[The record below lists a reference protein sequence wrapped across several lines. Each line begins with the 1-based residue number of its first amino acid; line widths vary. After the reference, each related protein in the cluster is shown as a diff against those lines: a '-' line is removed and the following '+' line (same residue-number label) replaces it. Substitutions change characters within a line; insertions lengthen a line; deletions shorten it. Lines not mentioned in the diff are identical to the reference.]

1 MQKKNL
7 WVVLTIGLM
16 IASFSAS
23 IWAADVTARI
33 RGTVTDPSGAVVPGA
48 ELTATNVQ
56 TGVAYTAKAQSNGN
70 YELLNLPVGTYNLAA
85 TAPGFQ
91 AFSASGIKLN
101 IDQQYVQDVKLAVGS
116 TGEKVEVVA
125 NQVQVDTTSIQ
136 LSNVVES
143 KQIVDLPLI
152 GRNWTQLELISPGVQ
167 AASDRF
173 GTFSANGSQAQQS
186 SYLINGTDTND
197 LPLNTALYIPSPD
210 ALSQFNL
217 VSSSLNP
224 EYARNSGAIV
234 SASIKNGTNQY
245 HGDVFEFYRDTFLN
259 NHNFFQLTAPKFHQN
274 LFGGT
279 FGGPV
284 LHDKLF
290 FFLSYQGNR
299 ASQPQTVANNTVFT
313 SAELAGNWALSPTGS
328 AVNFWNKPDPKTPTD
343 LKSGKSN
350 PIPGSL
356 VAKVGCAPG
365 STWGDCFQPG
375 GFGTPIVASIP
386 TSAFNPIATALVQK
400 YVPLANAANNQFLF
414 NPTQQTIQDQG
425 IARVDANVTA
435 SDQLLGIMVFQHAPS
450 SRTLPFTG
458 ATLPGFGDQ
467 NKSEVRQYTASWT
480 HLFGSATLNEL
491 RLGYSRLNFDA
502 VEPQNP
508 VLPSSV
514 GFQINP
520 QNSKSAGLPLMSVT
534 GMFTL
539 GFSNNG
545 PQPRVDQTY
554 QVTDNFSKIVGNHS
568 YKFGYEGRRF
578 NVDNPFF
585 GNNNGNYSFGGTGG
599 FSTLNAGLDFLLG
612 NPDTYGQGAGGV
624 INANAYEH
632 YLYAQDQ
639 WKFRDNLTITYGAGW
654 QVDTPFHNRQFKGE
668 GTNCFIPGQ
677 TSTIFPTA
685 PTGLNYPGDKGC
697 NDASGATTAWKD
709 IGPRVGFAYAP
720 NFGFLSGGDSRKLS
734 IRGGY
739 GIYFNRTEEETSL
752 QNLGAPPFGLGSAGA
767 ADFTVAPNVSGTPS
781 FANPY
786 VDIDTGQ
793 SFTNKFP
800 FTFPSPGQPV
810 DFTPFEP
817 ISISLYSPH
826 FRIPYSE
833 NFNLTIERQLPSN
846 IVARMSYVG
855 ALGRH
860 EQITYEGNP
869 ITQAGHDACLASSTC
884 SSAKNRINQ
893 SVLFPTHTAFAPGD
907 QIASVG
913 TIDTIGS
920 SNYHSL
926 QLSATKGYTHGLLFQ
941 ASYTWSHAIDN
952 GSSFEN
958 SGFGGANRG
967 YNQFVPGLNIGD
979 SGFDVRHRF
988 VISPV
993 YDIPSWKSLPGLH
1006 WLPDVVGKGWE
1017 ISGIMTFA
1025 TGFPVDI
1032 RTSSGSLSL
1041 FCTSNFQFYACPDV
1055 PNQVA
1060 PIRFEDPRVGK
1071 NFWFDPTSFQ
1081 TEAIGTFG
1089 NTHRNPLHGPGI
1101 NSTDAAIF
1109 KNIYFWPG
1117 NESRYIQLRLESYN
1131 VFNHTNFYNPAS
1143 VNNISNSI
1151 TSGTF
1156 GRVTSAAPGRQTQLA
1171 AKIYF

>member
-1 MQKKNL
+1 MKKKNL
-7 WVVLTIGLM
+7 WSALTIGFM
-16 IASFSAS
+16 IAIFSAS

-91 AFSASGIKLN
+91 TFSASGIKLN

-116 TGEKVEVVA
+116 TGERVEVMA

-136 LSNVVES
+136 LSNVVEA

-217 VSSSLNP
+217 ISSSLNP

-245 HGDVFEFYRDTFLN
+245 HGDAFNFYRDTFLN
-259 NHNFFQLTAPKFHQN
+259 THNFFQKTAPKFHQN

-284 LHDKLF
+284 FRDKLF

-299 ASQPQTVANNTVFT
+299 AVVPQAVANNTVFT
-313 SAELAGNWALSPTGS
+313 PAQLAGDWSLNPSGTGT
-328 AVNFWNKPDPKTPTD
+328 NFWNPPSKKAPTDPK
-343 LKSGKSN
+343 SGGSN
-350 PIPGSL
+350 LIPGTL
-356 VAKVGCAPG
+356 LGATGCPAG
-365 STWGDCFQPG
+365 STWGSCFQPG
-375 GFGTPIVASIP
+375 GFKTATLPIP
-386 TSAFNPIATALVQK
+386 TAAYNSISNALVKQF
-400 YVPLANAANNQFLF
+400 VPLPNAANNQFLF
-414 NPTQQTIQDQG
+414 NPTTQQLQDQG
-425 IARVDANVTA
+425 IARIDANVT
-435 SDQLLGIMVFQHAPS
+435 SKDQLWGILVIERDPQV
-450 SRTLPFTG
+450 RTLPFTG

-467 NKSEVRQYTASWT
+467 RQSDVHQYTTSWT
-480 HLFGSATLNEL
+480 HLFSSSSLNEF
-491 RLGYSRLNFDA
+491 RLGYTRLNFDT
-502 VEPQNP
+502 VEPQKS

-514 GFQINP
+514 GFQIAP
-520 QNSKSAGLPLMSVT
+520 QNTKSAGLPRINVT
-534 GMFTL
+534 GMFNL
-539 GFSNNG
+539 GFSSNG
-545 PQPRVDQTY
+545 PQPRIDQTY
-554 QVTDNFSKIVGNHS
+554 QITDNFSKIAGNHS

-585 GNNNGNYSFGGTGG
+585 AQNNGSFGFGGTGQY
-599 FSTLNAGLDFLLG
+599 STLNPGLDFLLG
-612 NPDTYGQGAGGV
+612 NPDSYGQGSGGT

-639 WKFRDNLTITYGAGW
+639 WKFRDNLTITYGVGW
-654 QVDTPFHNRQFKGE
+654 QIDTPFHNRQFE
-668 GTNCFIPGQ
+668 GVGVNCFTPKQ
-677 TSTIFPTA
+677 TSKIFPTA
-685 PTGLNYPGDKGC
+685 PTGLNFPGDPGC

-709 IGPRVGFAYAP
+709 VGPRIGFAYAP
-720 NFGFLSGGDSRKLS
+720 NLGFLSGGDSHKLS

-752 QNLGAPPFGLGSAGA
+752 QNLEAPPFGLSSGGA
-767 ADFTVAPNVSGTPS
+767 NDLGNQFTAPA
-781 FANPY
+781 FANPFQ
-786 VDIDTGQ
+786 DINSGTV
-793 SFTNKFP
+793 FPNRFP
-800 FTFPSPGQPV
+800 FTFPTPGTPV
-810 DFTPFEP
+810 DFTSVEP

-826 FRIPYSE
+826 FRIPYGE
-833 NFNLTIERQLPSN
+833 NFNLTLERELPSN
-846 IVARMSYVG
+846 IVARVSYVG
-855 ALGRH
+855 SLGRH

-869 ITQAGHDACLASSTC
+869 ITQAGHDACLADPTC
-884 SSAKNRINQ
+884 VSGRTNQ
-893 SVLFPTHTAFAPGD
+893 SKNFPTHTAFAPGNL
-907 QIASVG
+907 ISSVG

-926 QLSATKGYTHGLLFQ
+926 QLSATKGFTHGLLFQ
-941 ASYTWSHAIDN
+941 ASYTWAHAIDN

-958 SGFGGANRG
+958 SGFGGSNRG

-979 SGFDVRHRF
+979 SQFDVRHRF
-988 VISPV
+988 VFSPV
-993 YDIPSWKSLPGLH
+993 YDIPNWKGLPGLH
-1006 WLPDVVGKGWE
+1006 WLPDVIGRGWE
-1017 ISGIMTFA
+1017 VSGIMTFS
-1025 TGFPVDI
+1025 TGFPIDI
-1032 RTSSGSLSL
+1032 RTGSGSLSL
-1041 FCTSNFQFYACPDV
+1041 FCSSNSQFYACPDV
-1055 PNQVA
+1055 PNQIA
-1060 PIRFEDPRVGK
+1060 PVKYLDPRAGK
-1071 NFWFDPTSFQ
+1071 NFWFDPASFQ

-1117 NESRYIQLRLESYN
+1117 SESKFIQLRLESYN
-1131 VFNHTNFYNPAS
+1131 IFNHTNFYDPLTPTN
-1143 VNNISNSI
+1143 VTTSI

-1156 GRVTSAAPGRQTQLA
+1156 GRITSAAPGRQTQLA

>member
-1 MQKKNL
+1 ML
-7 WVVLTIGLM
+7 SVLATGLL
-16 IASFSAS
+16 ITLVAVST
-23 IWAADVTARI
+23 WAADVTARI
-33 RGTVTDPSGAVVPGA
+33 RGTVTDPSGAVIAGA
-48 ELTATNVQ
+48 QLTATNVQ
-56 TGVAYTAKAQSNGN
+56 TGVAYTTKAQSNGS
-70 YELLNLPVGTYNLAA
+70 YEFLNLPVGTYNLAA

-91 AFSASGIKLN
+91 AFAASGIKLN
-101 IDQQYVQDVKLAVGS
+101 IDQQYVQDVKFSVGS
-116 TGEKVEVVA
+116 TTEKVEVVA

-197 LPLNTALYIPSPD
+197 LPLNTTVYVPSPD

-217 VSSSLNP
+217 VTSSLNP

-245 HGDVFEFYRDTFLN
+245 HGDAFEFYRDTFLN
-259 NHNFFQLTAPKFHQN
+259 THNFFQLTAPKFHQN

-284 LHDKLF
+284 LHDKAF

-299 ASQPQTVANNTVFT
+299 AVQPQSVANNTVF
-313 SAELAGNWALSPTGS
+313 SAAQLQGQFGKLS
-328 AVNFWNKPDPKTPTD
+328 
-343 LKSGKSN
+343 SN
-350 PIPGSL
+350 PIPGTL
-356 VAKVGCAPG
+356 LAKTGCAAG
-365 STWGDCFQPG
+365 STWASCFPTG
-375 GFGTPIVASIP
+375 AVP
-386 TSAFNPIATALVQK
+386 TSAFSPISTALVQK
-400 YVPLANAANNQFLF
+400 YVPSPNAANNQFLF

-425 IARVDANVTA
+425 IARVDGNLTAN
-435 SDQLLGIMVFQHAPS
+435 DQLWGVVVFQHAPS
-450 SRTLPFTG
+450 SRVLPFTG
-458 ATLPGFGDQ
+458 ATLPGFGDV
-467 NKSEVRQYTASWT
+467 NKSEVHQYTGSWT
-480 HLFGSATLNEL
+480 HLFGSATLNEF
-491 RLGYSRLNFDA
+491 RLAYTRFNFDA

-508 VLPSSV
+508 VAPSSA

-520 QNSKSAGLPLMSVT
+520 QNTASAGLPLMTVT
-534 GMFTL
+534 GFFTL

-545 PQPRVDQTY
+545 PQPRIDQTY
-554 QVTDNFSKIVGNHS
+554 QATDNFSKIVGNHS
-568 YKFGYEGRRF
+568 FKFGYEGRRF
-578 NVDNPFF
+578 NVDNPFY
-585 GNNNGNYSFGGTGG
+585 GNNNGNYSFGGTGA
-599 FSTLNAGLDFLLG
+599 FSTGNAGLDFLLG
-612 NPDTYGQGAGGV
+612 NPDSYGQGAGGV
-624 INANAYEH
+624 INARAYEQ

-639 WKFRDNLTITYGAGW
+639 WKFRDNLTLTYGVGW
-654 QVDTPFHNRQFKGE
+654 QIDTPFHNRQFKGE

-677 TSTIFPTA
+677 TSTIFSTA
-685 PTGLNYPGDKGC
+685 PKGLNYPGDPGC
-697 NDASGATTAWKD
+697 NDASGAGTAWKD
-709 IGPRVGFAYAP
+709 VGPRVGFAYAP
-720 NFGFLSGGDSRKLS
+720 NLGFLSDGDSRKLS
-734 IRGGY
+734 IRGGF

-752 QNLGAPPFGLGSAGA
+752 QNLGAPPFGLGSAGVN
-767 ADFTVAPNVSGTPS
+767 DFPTGNAPT

-793 SFTNKFP
+793 TFANKFP
-800 FTFPSPGQPV
+800 FTFPSPGQAV

-826 FRIPYSE
+826 FRIPYAE

-846 IVARMSYVG
+846 IVGRVSYVG

-869 ITQAGHDACLASSTC
+869 ITQAGHDACLADANC
-884 SSAKNRINQ
+884 VKNRINQ
-893 SVLFPTHTAFAPGD
+893 SVLFPTHTAFAPGNL
-907 QIASVG
+907 IASVG

-941 ASYTWSHAIDN
+941 ASYTWSHAMDN

-979 SGFDVRHRF
+979 SAFDVRHRLVF
-988 VISPV
+988 SPV
-993 YDIPSWKSLPGLH
+993 YDVPNWKSLPGMH
-1006 WLPDVVGKGWE
+1006 WLPDVVGRGWE
-1017 ISGIMTFA
+1017 IAGIMTFS

-1032 RTSSGSLSL
+1032 RTGSGSLSL

-1060 PIRFEDPRVGK
+1060 PVRFEDPRVGK
-1071 NFWFDPTSFQ
+1071 NFWFDPTSFK

-1089 NTHRNPLHGPGI
+1089 NTHRNPFHGPGI
-1101 NSTDAAIF
+1101 NSTDAGIY

-1117 NESRYIQLRLESYN
+1117 SESKYIQLRLESYN
-1131 VFNHTNFYNPAS
+1131 IFNHTNFYNPAS

-1156 GRVTSAAPGRQTQLA
+1156 GRITSAAPGRQTQLG